1 MNHNS
6 SSTHLSKH
14 RKDGLKALCTLLP
27 VAIAI
32 ILSNGVVLALISRRK
47 SLRTKSNYM
56 LLSLAICD
64 LLTGAINIPYFILFS
79 FEVVT
84 YILHTLLSVSAA
96 YHILFINAEK
106 YLAIKRPL
114 RHHLVTK
121 KIVFN
126 ILLGIWMIS
135 TLIAVIPVVWNESSS
150 RLLCY
155 IIHSAICLLVVFFIP
170 YALMIYAFAVMFQ
183 MISKRVRPP
192 LRTCSQRSRLQHKNI
207 TDRKCV
213 IIFAIIAAIFAL
225 CWFPYF
231 AMMLLININDYGKSD
246 TSISIRKATEAFA
259 IIRYTASITNPL
271 LYTYFKRDFWLEI
284 RNSLFKRRFSGSL
297 ASRRNILYFKQRP
310 RPVDNNLRCS
320 LSSDAR
326 GSNMENDLSTNSKEE
341 VLLFIS
347 SVWNN
352 CRGTRPI
359 YEDANCEMH
368 ESMDKIITKEISSKF

>member
-106 YLAIKRPL
+106 YLAIMRPL

-183 MISKRVRPP
+183 MINKRVRPP
-192 LRTCSQRSRLQHKNI
+192 LRTCSQRSRLQYKNI
-207 TDRKCV
+207 TDR
-213 IIFAIIAAIFAL
+213 
-225 CWFPYF
+225 
-231 AMMLLININDYGKSD
+231 
-246 TSISIRKATEAFA
+246 
-259 IIRYTASITNPL
+259 
-271 LYTYFKRDFWLEI
+271 
-284 RNSLFKRRFSGSL
+284 
-297 ASRRNILYFKQRP
+297 
-310 RPVDNNLRCS
+310 
-320 LSSDAR
+320 
-326 GSNMENDLSTNSKEE
+326 
-341 VLLFIS
+341 
-347 SVWNN
+347 
-352 CRGTRPI
+352 
-359 YEDANCEMH
+359 
-368 ESMDKIITKEISSKF
+368 

>member
-1 MNHNS
+1 MNNNS
-6 SSTHLSKH
+6 SLPNLSKH

-32 ILSNGVVLALISRRK
+32 ILTNGVVLTLISRRK

-64 LLTGAINIPYFILFS
+64 FLTGAINIPCFIVFS

-84 YILHTLLSVSAA
+84 SAMFNNFQYILHTLLSVSAA
-96 YHILFINAEK
+96 YHILVITAEK
-106 YLAIKRPL
+106 YLAIVRPL
-114 RHHLVTK
+114 RHYLVTK
-121 KIVFN
+121 KNVFK
-126 ILLGIWMIS
+126 ILLGIWMTS

-155 IIHSAICLLVVFFIP
+155 IIHSAICLSVVFFIP
-170 YALMIYAFAVMFQ
+170 YACMIYAFAVMFK

-192 LRTCSQRSRLQHKNI
+192 LRSQRSRLQHKNI

-213 IIFAIIAAIFAL
+213 LIFAIMAAIFAL

-231 AMMLLININDYGKSD
+231 AMMLIININDYVKSD

-259 IIRYTASITNPL
+259 IIRYTVSITNPL

-284 RNSLFKRRFSGSL
+284 RNFLFKRRFSGSPA
-297 ASRRNILYFKQRP
+297 ASRRKILYFKKRP
-310 RPVDNNLRCS
+310 RSVDNNLRLS

-326 GSNMENDLSTNSKEE
+326 WSNMENDLFINSKEQ
-341 VLLFIS
+341 VLLFIT
-347 SVWNN
+347 SV
-352 CRGTRPI
+352 
-359 YEDANCEMH
+359 
-368 ESMDKIITKEISSKF
+368 